1 MKKTTHRV
9 DSGLLGGSEKAT
21 KSKLMAGEGT
31 QLAGCLLSYP
41 LGGYKQHPHGLCLA
55 EITQREKKQKPTGL
69 SSSRG
74 RILVWVSKY
83 FILQLTK
90 TKEGT
95 FL

>member
-31 QLAGCLLSYP
+31 QLAGCLPSYP

-55 EITQREKKQKPTGL
+55 EITQREKKQKNKNQLGSLLLEEEFWFGL
-69 SSSRG
+69 VN
-74 RILVWVSKY
+74 IL
-83 FILQLTK
+83 FCN
-90 TKEGT
+90 
-95 FL
+95 

>member
-55 EITQREKKQKPTGL
+55 EITQREKKKQKNKNQLGSLLLEEEFWFGL
-69 SSSRG
+69 VN
-74 RILVWVSKY
+74 IL
-83 FILQLTK
+83 FCN
-90 TKEGT
+90 
-95 FL
+95 

>member
-55 EITQREKKQKPTGL
+55 EITQREKKQKNKNQLGSLLLEEEFWFGL
-69 SSSRG
+69 VN
-74 RILVWVSKY
+74 IL
-83 FILQLTK
+83 FCN
-90 TKEGT
+90 
-95 FL
+95 

>member
-9 DSGLLGGSEKAT
+9 DSSLLGGSEKAT

-55 EITQREKKQKPTGL
+55 EITQREKKQKNKNRLGSLLLEEEFWFGL
-69 SSSRG
+69 VN
-74 RILVWVSKY
+74 IL
-83 FILQLTK
+83 FCN
-90 TKEGT
+90 
-95 FL
+95 

>member
-55 EITQREKKQKPTGL
+55 EITQREKKQKNKNRLGSLLLEEEFWFGL
-69 SSSRG
+69 VN
-74 RILVWVSKY
+74 IL
-83 FILQLTK
+83 FCN
-90 TKEGT
+90 
-95 FL
+95 